1 MRTLRLSLV
10 GVVILVLLGGLS
22 GAVVGQSQEPSDP
35 MAPAAVTVTQSE
47 GGPVGSPSMDVD
59 DAGVTHYRDI
69 EAAMEWVASDPRLS
83 GAVTYH
89 GAWDDFGG
97 YSIETNTYEVV
108 NDGGRWF
115 GPATAVTANGV
126 WVETMVLDGE
136 GGYEGLTAYV
146 LHTIPNQMNAIIYP
160 GEPIPMPER
169 SPAP

>member
-1 MRTLRLSLV
+1 MT
-10 GVVILVLLGGLS
+10 VLLGG
-22 GAVVGQSQEPSDP
+22 AVAAQSDAPVDP

-47 GGPVGSPSMDVD
+47 GRTVSYPSTEVD

-69 EAAMEWVASDPRLS
+69 EATMDWVASDPRLS
-83 GAVTYH
+83 GAATYH
-89 GAWDDFGG
+89 GAWDEYGG

-115 GPATAVTANGV
+115 GPAMAATVNDV
-126 WVETMVLDGE
+126 WVETILLDGE

-146 LHTIPNQMNAIIYP
+146 LHTVPNQMNAIIFP